1 MTGYTL
7 LSLRQRGDTVLVQI
21 SEHGGKTF
29 ANFRKWYLDGDIL
42 KPTRQGVTI
51 PLESLP
57 ELHKSIGAY
66 LAETA
71 PAGLKTP

>member
-1 MTGYTL
+1 MTGRTL
-7 LSLRQRGDTVLVQI
+7 LTLPQRGDTVLVQI

-29 ANFRKWYLDGDIL
+29 ANFRKWYSDGDSL

-57 ELHKSIGAY
+57 ELHQALGAY
-66 LAETA
+66 LADTA
-71 PAGLKTP
+71 PAALKTP

>member
-1 MTGYTL
+1 MSARTL
-7 LSLRQRGDTVLVQI
+7 LSYPHRGDTVLVQI

-29 ANFRKWYLDGDIL
+29 ANFRKWYSDGNSL

-51 PLESLP
+51 PLEALP
-57 ELHKSIGAY
+57 DLYAALGAY
-66 LAETA
+66 LADMA

>member
-1 MTGYTL
+1 MTGRTL
-7 LSLRQRGDTVLVQI
+7 LTLPQRGDTVLVQI

-29 ANFRKWYLDGDIL
+29 ANFRKWYLDGDSL

-57 ELHKSIGAY
+57 ELHEALGAY
-66 LAETA
+66 LADTA
-71 PAGLKTP
+71 SSALKTQ

>member
-1 MTGYTL
+1 MTGRTL
-7 LSLRQRGDTVLVQI
+7 LTLLQRGDTVLVQI

-29 ANFRKWYLDGDIL
+29 ANFRKWYSDGDSL

-57 ELHKSIGAY
+57 ELHRSLGAY
-66 LAETA
+66 LADTA
-71 PAGLKTP
+71 PAALKTP